1 VRRPI
6 RQPARAGR
14 SGVGALNHHLIRAVE
29 NWLEKNRVF
38 LQSAGLVLD
47 ERIPSEAD
55 EVPWKASVGFV
66 YENQIVQFTIWQR
79 HFDEA
84 EIIAIDT
91 ATGKHFPIQL
101 LTPEQIAD
109 ISGTLDHIAEN
120 VLARGY
126 RDD

>member
-1 VRRPI
+1 
-6 RQPARAGR
+6 
-14 SGVGALNHHLIRAVE
+14 
-29 NWLEKNRVF
+29 
-38 LQSAGLVLD
+38 VLD

-79 HFDEA
+79 HVDEA